1 MQNLLIK
8 SKRHE
13 IVNLFHST
21 WYDMLD
27 IKHPGWRTIL
37 IISVTLTLIKRL
49 FAGAA
54 GIMNPRLHVWLLL
67 LLAVATVTV
76 LAQKRRP
83 TVARDAWNYR
93 DGCEHPD
100 YSLFTLGQRSSSGL
114 MLKWRW
120 KRTLWPR
127 CSQKSDQCW
136 TVEYHR
142 RQLGSSEKA
151 KIRHFVCIKM
161 MAEMSSN

>member
-1 MQNLLIK
+1 M
-8 SKRHE
+8 
-13 IVNLFHST
+13 
-21 WYDMLD
+21 
-27 IKHPGWRTIL
+27 

-114 MLKWRW
+114 MLK
-120 KRTLWPR
+120 
-127 CSQKSDQCW
+127 
-136 TVEYHR
+136 
-142 RQLGSSEKA
+142 
-151 KIRHFVCIKM
+151 
-161 MAEMSSN
+161 